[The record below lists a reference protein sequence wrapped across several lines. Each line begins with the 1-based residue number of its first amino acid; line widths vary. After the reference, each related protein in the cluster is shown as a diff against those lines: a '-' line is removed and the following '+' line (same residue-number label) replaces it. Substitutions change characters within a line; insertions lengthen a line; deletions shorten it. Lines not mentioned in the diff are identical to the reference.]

1 MPDTP
6 FTRAEVG
13 AVLPC
18 SNFSR
23 CVAFYRDTL
32 GFKVEESTD
41 MPGNAMVFAGHG
53 SMFSLYERAEPTRA
67 EHTTAGFLVDD
78 FDEAIRHLRSKGVK
92 LEDIDQPGLTTVD
105 GVATIGEFRGSWFK
119 DSEGNILAVMPAAA
133 MASQRRAA

>member
-1 MPDTP
+1 MSDTP
-6 FTRAEVG
+6 FTHAEVG

-18 SNFSR
+18 TDFGR

-32 GFKVEESTD
+32 GFRVEESTD
-41 MPGNAMVFAGHG
+41 MPGNATVFAGHG
-53 SMFSLYERAEPTRA
+53 STINLHEWPEPTRA

-92 LEDIDQPGLTTVD
+92 LEDIDQPGLRTED
-105 GVATIGEFRGSWFK
+105 GVATIGEFRGCWFK

-133 MASQRRAA
+133 MSRLRRAA